1 MSTKY
6 VESEGRKGG
15 LSARELK
22 IVRSEEFRNDLKEAL
37 TVLCDGGIILYPTDT
52 VWGLGCDATNADAV
66 RKIYEIKKRADSKA
80 LITLVDSEA
89 KVEFYVEKVP
99 SVAWDV
105 MELNSRPT
113 TIVFDGGRNLATN
126 LLAED
131 GSVGIR
137 VTGELFSRELCFR
150 FKKAIVSTSANLSG
164 EPSPACFEQISPEI
178 IEAVDYVVKYR
189 QKDRSKV
196 QPSIV
201 IKLGAHGEVKV
212 IRP

>member
-37 TVLCDGGIILYPTDT
+37 TVLRDGGIILYPTDT

-80 LITLVDSEA
+80 LITL
-89 KVEFYVEKVP
+89 VEKVP

-196 QPSIV
+196 QPSTV

>member
-1 MSTKY
+1 MSLLIHPQRT
-6 VESEGRKGG
+6 VRAVSPR
-15 LSARELK
+15 
-22 IVRSEEFRNDLKEAL
+22 IVRSL
-37 TVLCDGGIILYPTDT
+37 LYVDTD
-52 VWGLGCDATNADAV
+52 A
-66 RKIYEIKKRADSKA
+66 
-80 LITLVDSEA
+80 
-89 KVEFYVEKVP
+89 EFYVEKVP

-196 QPSIV
+196 QPSTV

>member
-37 TVLCDGGIILYPTDT
+37 TVLRDGGIILYPTDT

-89 KVEFYVEKVP
+89 KVEFYVE
-99 SVAWDV
+99 
-105 MELNSRPT
+105 
-113 TIVFDGGRNLATN
+113 
-126 LLAED
+126 
-131 GSVGIR
+131 
-137 VTGELFSRELCFR
+137 
-150 FKKAIVSTSANLSG
+150 
-164 EPSPACFEQISPEI
+164 
-178 IEAVDYVVKYR
+178 
-189 QKDRSKV
+189 
-196 QPSIV
+196 
-201 IKLGAHGEVKV
+201 
-212 IRP
+212 

>member
-1 MSTKY
+1 
-6 VESEGRKGG
+6 
-15 LSARELK
+15 
-22 IVRSEEFRNDLKEAL
+22 
-37 TVLCDGGIILYPTDT
+37 
-52 VWGLGCDATNADAV
+52 
-66 RKIYEIKKRADSKA
+66 
-80 LITLVDSEA
+80 
-89 KVEFYVEKVP
+89 
-99 SVAWDV
+99 

-189 QKDRSKV
+189 QKARSKV
-196 QPSIV
+196 QPSTV